1 MFMTFIH
8 TAELNGVDPFFYLVA
23 LQRYAKE
30 EAENPAEWMPWN
42 YKETMSRLGL
52 APHPPP

>member
-30 EAENPAEWMPWN
+30 VAENPTEWMPWN
-42 YKETMSRLGL
+42 YKDTMAGLGL
-52 APHPPP
+52 GPDPPP